1 MHYLVSKRVRPT
13 LVIMMLLLL
22 FSPAS
27 SCRGNVGQDGNDRGA
42 TSATLGSEEE
52 VRFTSGSTSLA
63 GTLFWPAERIDRP
76 AVVVLAGSDR
86 SGRGEQ
92 RTAIAR
98 HFAAHGVAALVYDSP
113 GTGSSSGNALLQSS
127 ADRVAEALSAVS
139 YVQSLPGIRST
150 AVGLF
155 GGSEGANVA
164 LMACAGNNGVAFV
177 IPVSSSLGVSVLDV
191 LRYSAE
197 KKGYEQGLTSEEIA
211 QATTFKEIA
220 FVLLSGVAIVEWPL
234 VESRVK
240 QWDDPAWPAF
250 IDLAKQRGREL
261 TQIEKQAFMDSFRTI
276 VAHFVTQRW
285 FAVVDEGNAVQR
297 MLGVDTNT
305 FFGLL
310 ESGRYSRDWERSLCF
325 GDADI
330 RIPVLAIWGEEDSFL
345 PPHQSAERL
354 KKYLKDSSH
363 SDYEVIVFKD
373 ASHFLTL
380 PGSRSDF
387 VPGYLDTIMNWVCKR
402 FGPESRSR
410 PQRSSERAP

>member
-1 MHYLVSKRVRPT
+1 MHYLVSRGVRPK
-13 LVIMMLLLL
+13 LVILMLLLL
-22 FSPAS
+22 FSPIS
-27 SCRGNVGQDGNDRGA
+27 SCRGNVDREGNDRGA
-42 TSATLGSEEE
+42 TTATVGPEE

-63 GTLFWPAERIDRP
+63 GTLFWPAERIDCP

-86 SGRGEQ
+86 SRRGEL

-98 HFAAHGVAALVYDSP
+98 HFATHGVAAMVYDSP

-127 ADRVAEALSAVS
+127 ADRVAEALSAVA

-150 AVGLF
+150 AVGLL

-164 LMACAGNNGVAFV
+164 LMACARNNGVAFV
-177 IPVSSSLGVSVLDV
+177 IPVSSSLGVSILDI

-197 KKGYEQGLTSEEIA
+197 KKGYDRGLTPEEIA

-240 QWDDPAWPAF
+240 QWDDPAWPTF

-261 TQIEKQAFMDSFRTI
+261 TQIEKQAFLDSFRTI

-285 FAVVDEGNAVQR
+285 FAVVDEGDAVQR
-297 MLGVDTNT
+297 MLGLDTNT
-305 FFGLL
+305 FLGLL

-363 SDYEVIVFKD
+363 SDHEVIVFKD

-380 PGSRSDF
+380 PGSSSDF
-387 VPGYLDTIMNWVCKR
+387 VPGYLDTIANWVGKR
-402 FGPESRSR
+402 FSSEVRSR
-410 PQRSSERAP
+410 PQRSSEREP

>member
-1 MHYLVSKRVRPT
+1 MHYLVSRRVRPK
-13 LVIMMLLLL
+13 LVILWLLLL
-22 FSPAS
+22 FSPIS
-27 SCRGNVGQDGNDRGA
+27 SCGGNVGQDGNDRGA
-42 TSATLGSEEE
+42 TAATLGPEEE

-63 GTLFWPAERIDRP
+63 GTLFWPAERIDCP

-86 SGRGEQ
+86 SSRGEL

-98 HFAAHGVAALVYDSP
+98 HFAAHGVAAMVYDSP

-127 ADRVAEALSAVS
+127 ADRVAEALSAVA

-155 GGSEGANVA
+155 GGSEGANIA
-164 LMACAGNNGVAFV
+164 LMACAGNNGAAFV
-177 IPVSSSLGVSVLDV
+177 IPVSSSLGVSILDI

-197 KKGYEQGLTSEEIA
+197 KKGYEQGLTPEEIA
-211 QATTFKEIA
+211 QAATFKEIA
-220 FVLLSGVAIVEWPL
+220 FVLLSGVEIVEWPL

-261 TQIEKQAFMDSFRTI
+261 TQIEKQAFLDSFRTS
-276 VAHFVTQRW
+276 VGHFVTQRW

-297 MLGVDTNT
+297 VLGLDTNT
-305 FFGLL
+305 FWGLL
-310 ESGRYSRDWERSLCF
+310 ESGRYSHDWERSLCF

-380 PGSRSDF
+380 PGSGSDF
-387 VPGYLDTIMNWVCKR
+387 VPGYLDTIVNWVGKR
-402 FGPESRSR
+402 FISEVRSR
-410 PQRSSERAP
+410 P